1 MKRSR
6 SFKVLLILLLIGL
19 IFFPW
24 GAGEKKEEIPPQP
37 TLKGSQPARKG
48 EAPSEDLIW
57 GDVPLYP
64 GASRSSEAMAI
75 PVLEAAR
82 ADYQKVEHR
91 YYQTEDTG
99 EKVASFY
106 AAEMPKKGWKKVMSM
121 NFKGESFVNSWQK
134 HSGEIGGTITT
145 LRRAED
151 GKMGFVIVRGQQ
163 KK

>member
-6 SFKVLLILLLIGL
+6 SFKVVLILLLIGL

-24 GAGEKKEEIPPQP
+24 DAGEKKEEAPPKP
-37 TLKGSQPARKG
+37 TPKENQPAHKT
-48 EAPSEDLIW
+48 EAPAEDLIW

-91 YYQTEDTG
+91 YYQTEDSG
-99 EKVASFY
+99 IKVASFY

-121 NFKGESFVNSWQK
+121 DFKGESFVSSWQK
-134 HSGEIGGTITT
+134 QSGEIGVTITT
-145 LRRAED
+145 LSRGED
-151 GKMGFVIVRGQQ
+151 KKMDFLIVRGQQ